1 LFQTRNKPQ
10 QPLLLQEIFVINLN
24 RFVQLFA
31 IPVAVTTLSVSGH
44 VSNALANQPIA
55 STASSAIVAQARPA
69 AAVATGTFVAA
80 EQPTAGTAR
89 IVTDNGHRYLEFD
102 SAFTTSSQGPDLH
115 VLLDTATT
123 PPKGYDNTDSGR
135 YINLGGLQ
143 SPTGTQRYPIPD
155 SISLGN
161 YKSVVIWCR
170 MANATFGYAPL
181 KAMAQ

>member
-1 LFQTRNKPQ
+1 M
-10 QPLLLQEIFVINLN
+10 NLN
-24 RFVQLFA
+24 RFVQLVA
-31 IPVAVTTLSVSGH
+31 IPVAVSVISVSGH

-55 STASSAIVAQARPA
+55 SIGSSAIVAQARPA
-69 AAVATGTFVAA
+69 QPASVATGSFVAA

-89 IVTDNGHRYLEFD
+89 IVTENGHRYLEFD

-115 VLLDTATT
+115 VLLDTMAT
-123 PPKGYDNTDSGR
+123 PPKAYDNTDSGR

-155 SISLGN
+155 SISLGS

-181 KAMAQ
+181 RAASAALPH